1 MIPRRNTPS
10 GGFYPEWGAVMR
22 RQILALPR
30 SGKEA
35 RFAVAAVVL
44 IAVFA
49 VLFLFPA
56 PEPYIDT
63 EIRIRGLEREQVVSV
78 AAEEE
83 RGLSLDWVSSGEA
96 LLSIVAPRRATIEVL
111 SPEGAIGF
119 TIHELILYGERQWP
133 TSDGEVVV
141 EILSGKVVDWDP
153 SLLTEAYVS
162 LYDNRFVLALLAASS
177 LAYLFIRSQIKYR
190 GLAPLVLLAALL
202 VYQVL
207 FYLDL
212 TPTLY
217 WDTPLL
223 DPWVRSCLLAQ
234 MALSVA
240 LIAAWFPLNR
250 LVRRS
255 KPDLADGA
263 NRFVERYGVLILVAL
278 PLLQHL
284 LGHVVF
290 GYNLQPTDA
299 RYTYMDWGRAMLDRG
314 FLAFL
319 SGGLLRRMDTPLL
332 SAVWALFYGP
342 TRNGYLASALVPL
355 LYMELAVISTYLL
368 CREFLESRVAFYAG
382 LFLALSPL
390 FSYASYFVMSD
401 VASAAMT
408 ALTLWLF
415 TVALRRDS
423 LGLAAASGVS
433 LFLTV
438 VTKLTAVYCAFLM
451 LVINLFSKT
460 RRVRLLL
467 VSLAFL
473 VLLPLSFVAPY
484 YLEYGLSAEALQA
497 SQEHLATWA
506 KRPMYQDREDEPEDW
521 NEMVLESGQTHFY
534 MGPVPRLFYFR
545 YLVNGVG
552 FPIVLW
558 ALLIPLG
565 HFEGWRGGARGSGF
579 RLWALALWIL
589 PLLLF
594 MSLWSMRNTR
604 FSYVAFPAYA
614 MLGAYGFVL
623 FRRTNRNTYP
633 AHTGLLLGISIIMLV
648 GQSAAH
654 YYNVSYLKNA
664 DYRDP
669 IFIESSEPYYYIHRY
684 YAGWHVGWN
693 GGGADHQ
700 FTGSISTDGRFEDV
714 RPFELEKYPDV
725 LEVSESET
733 VITFDTWAR
742 DKEDGCDFVIDD
754 GSWVTF
760 DLYIDGIAVPERV
773 YVYQGSV
780 GLRRDVAPALPLTLA
795 ED

>member
-1 MIPRRNTPS
+1 
-10 GGFYPEWGAVMR
+10 MR
-22 RQILALPR
+22 RHILAVPR
-30 SGKEA
+30 SRKEA
-35 RFAVAAVVL
+35 RFAVAAVAL

-49 VLFLFPA
+49 VLFFFPA
-56 PEPYIDT
+56 PEPYIET
-63 EIRIRGLEREQVVSV
+63 AIRIRGLEREQVVSV
-78 AAEEE
+78 AAAEE
-83 RGLSLDWVSSGEA
+83 RGLSLDWVSTGEA
-96 LLSIVAPRRATIEVL
+96 LLTIVAPRRASIEVF
-111 SPEGAIGF
+111 SNEGAIGF
-119 TIHELILYGERQWP
+119 TIHELILYGEREWP
-133 TSDGEVVV
+133 TSGGEVVV
-141 EILSGKVVDWDP
+141 EILSGKVVDWGP
-153 SLLTEAYVS
+153 SLLTEAYVT

-177 LAYLFIRSQIKYR
+177 LAYLYIRSQVQYR
-190 GLAPLVLLAALL
+190 RLAPLVLLAALL

-207 FYLDL
+207 FYFDL

-223 DPWVRSCLLAQ
+223 DPWVRACLLAQ

-240 LIAAWFPLNR
+240 LIAAWFPLRR

-255 KPDLADGA
+255 KADLADGA
-263 NRFVERYGVLILVAL
+263 DRFIERYGVLILVAL

-314 FLAFL
+314 FLTFL

-342 TRNGYLASALVPL
+342 TRNGYLASALVPV

-390 FSYASYFVMSD
+390 FSFASYFVMSD

-415 TVALRRDS
+415 AVALRRDS
-423 LGLAAASGVS
+423 LGLAMASGVS

-438 VTKLTAVYCAFLM
+438 VTKLTAAYCAVLM
-451 LVINLFSKT
+451 VVIYLFSKT
-460 RRVRLLL
+460 RRARLLL

-473 VLLPLSFVAPY
+473 ALLPLSFVAPY
-484 YLEYGLSAEALQA
+484 YLEHGLSSEALQA

-521 NEMVLESGQTHFY
+521 NDMVLKSGQTHFY

-558 ALLIPLG
+558 GLLIPLG
-565 HFEGWRGGARGSGF
+565 HIERWRGGARGPSS

-594 MSLWSMRNTR
+594 LSLWSMRNTR
-604 FSYVAFPAYA
+604 FSYMAFPAYA
-614 MLGAYGFVL
+614 MLGAYGFTL

-633 AHTGLLLGISIIMLV
+633 THTVLLLGLSIIMLV

-669 IFIESSEPYYYIHRY
+669 VFIESSEPYYYIHRY
-684 YAGWHVGWN
+684 YAGWHIGWN

-714 RPFELEKYPDV
+714 RPFELEQYPDV

-733 VITFDTWAR
+733 VITFDTWTRA
-742 DKEDGCDFVIDD
+742 KEDGCDFVIDD

-760 DLYIDGIAVPERV
+760 DLYIDGIPIPERV
-773 YVYQGSV
+773 YVYQGSI
-780 GLRRDVAPALPLTLA
+780 GIKREVAPMLPLTLA
-795 ED
+795 AD

>member
-1 MIPRRNTPS
+1 
-10 GGFYPEWGAVMR
+10 MR
-22 RQILALPR
+22 RFLLAVLR
-30 SGKEA
+30 GKKQV
-35 RFAVAAVVL
+35 RFAVATVAL
-44 IAVFA
+44 IAVLA

-56 PEPYIDT
+56 PQPYIET
-63 EIRIRGLEREQVVSV
+63 EISIRGLDREQVVSV

-96 LLSIVAPRRATIEVL
+96 LLTIVAPRRAGIEVL
-111 SPEGAIGF
+111 SSEGAITF
-119 TIHELILYGERQWP
+119 TIHELILYGHREWP
-133 TSDGEVVV
+133 TSQGEVVV
-141 EILSGKVVDWDP
+141 EILSGKVVDWGP
-153 SLLTEAYVS
+153 SLLVETYVA
-162 LYDNRFVLALLAASS
+162 LCDNRFVLALLAACS
-177 LAYLFIRSQIKYR
+177 LAYLSIRSQVRYR
-190 GLAPLVLLAALL
+190 RLAPVVLLIALL

-207 FYLDL
+207 FYFDL

-223 DPWVRSCLLAQ
+223 DPWVRACLLAE

-240 LIAAWFPLNR
+240 FIAAWFPVRR

-255 KPDLADGA
+255 RSDLAGGVD
-263 NRFVERYGVLILVAL
+263 RFVERYGLLILVAL

-299 RYTYMDWGRAMLDRG
+299 RYTYMDWGRAILDRG
-314 FLAFL
+314 LLAFL
-319 SGGLLRRMDTPLL
+319 SGGVLRRMDTPLL

-342 TRNGYLASALVPL
+342 TRNGYLASALVPV
-355 LYMELAVISTYLL
+355 LYMELAVVSTYLL
-368 CREFLESRVAFYAG
+368 CREFLEKRVAFYAG

-390 FSYASYFVMSD
+390 FSFASYFVMSD
-401 VASAAMT
+401 VASAAMA

-415 TVALRRDS
+415 AVALRRDS
-423 LGLAAASGVS
+423 LGLAMASGVS

-438 VTKLTAVYCAFLM
+438 MTKLTGAYCAFL
-451 LVINLFSKT
+451 VVVVYLFSKT
-460 RRVRLLL
+460 RRAKVLL
-467 VSLAFL
+467 VNLAFL
-473 VLLPLSFVAPY
+473 ALLPLSFVAPY
-484 YLEYGLSAEALQA
+484 FLKQGLSSGALQA
-497 SQEHLATWA
+497 AEEHLATWA
-506 KRPMYQDREDEPEDW
+506 KRPMYQDRDEQPEDW
-521 NEMVLESGQTHFY
+521 NEMVLMSGQTHFY

-558 ALLIPLG
+558 SLLIPLG
-565 HFEGWRGGARGSGF
+565 YIERWRTGARGPDP

-594 MSLWSMRNTR
+594 LSLWSMRNTR
-604 FSYVAFPAYA
+604 FSYIAFPSYA
-614 MLGAYGFVL
+614 MLGAYGFSW
-623 FRRTNRNTYP
+623 FRSTKRDTYP
-633 AHTGLLLGISIIMLV
+633 AHSGLLLGLSLIMLV
-648 GQSAAH
+648 GQSAAN

-669 IFIESSEPYYYIHRY
+669 VFIESTEPYYYIHHY

-714 RPFELEKYPDV
+714 QPFELEQYPDV

-742 DKEDGCDFVIDD
+742 DKEDGCDFVIED

-760 DLYIDGIAVPERV
+760 DLYVDGIHVPQRV
-773 YVYQGSV
+773 YVYQGSIGIKREV
-780 GLRRDVAPALPLTLA
+780 TPGLPLTLA
-795 ED
+795 AD

>member
-1 MIPRRNTPS
+1 MIPRRNTQS
-10 GGFYPEWGAVMR
+10 GGFCPEGGVVMR
-22 RQILALPR
+22 RHSLALPG
-30 SGKEA
+30 SGKQA
-35 RFAVAAVVL
+35 RFAGSAVALV
-44 IAVFA
+44 AVFA

-63 EIRIRGLEREQVVSV
+63 EIRIIGLQQEQVVSLSSDQ
-78 AAEEE
+78 E
-83 RGLSLDWVSSGEA
+83 RGLSVDWVSTGEA
-96 LLSIVAPRRATIEVL
+96 VLSIVAPRRATIQVL
-111 SPEGAIGF
+111 SHEGAIGF
-119 TIHELILYGERQWP
+119 TIHELILYGERKWP
-133 TSDGEVVV
+133 TSDGEVAV

-153 SLLTEAYVS
+153 GLLTEIYVS

-177 LAYLFIRSQIKYR
+177 LAYLFVRSHARYR
-190 GLAPLVLLAALL
+190 RLGPLVLLAALL

-207 FYLDL
+207 FYFDL

-240 LIAAWFPLNR
+240 LVAAWFPLSR

-263 NRFVERYGVLILVAL
+263 QGFVERYGLLILVAL

-284 LGHVVF
+284 LGNVVF

-314 FLAFL
+314 FLAFF

-355 LYMELAVISTYLL
+355 LYMELAIISAYLL
-368 CREFLESRVAFYAG
+368 CREFLESRAAFYAG

-401 VASAAMT
+401 VASAAMS

-415 TVALRRDS
+415 AVALRRDS
-423 LGLAAASGVS
+423 LGLAVASGVS

-438 VTKLTAVYCAFLM
+438 VTKLTAIYCSFLVV
-451 LVINLFSKT
+451 VIYLFSKT
-460 RRVRLLL
+460 RRARLLL
-467 VSLAFL
+467 VSFAFL

-484 YLEYGLSAEALQA
+484 FLKHGLSTEALQA
-497 SQEHLATWA
+497 SQEHLAVWA
-506 KRPMYQDREDEPEDW
+506 KVPMYQDREGESEDW
-521 NEMVLESGQTHFY
+521 KEMVLKSGQTHYY

-558 ALLIPLG
+558 GLLIPIG
-565 HFEGWRGGARGSGF
+565 HFEGRRGGAQGSGF

-623 FRRTNRNTYP
+623 FKRTNRNAHP
-633 AHTGLLLGISIIMLV
+633 PHTGLLLGVSIIMLV
-648 GQSAAH
+648 TQSAAH

-669 IFIESSEPYYYIHRY
+669 LFIESSEPYYYIHRY
-684 YAGWHVGWN
+684 YSGWHVGWT
-693 GGGADHQ
+693 GRGADHQ

-714 RPFELEKYPDV
+714 RPFELEEKSDV

-733 VITFDTWAR
+733 VITFDAWAR
-742 DKEDGCDFVIDD
+742 GKEDGCDFVIDG

-760 DLYIDGIAVPERV
+760 DLYIDGIAVPDRV
-773 YVYQGSV
+773 YVYRGSV
-780 GLRRDVAPALPLTLA
+780 GIKREVAATLPLTLA